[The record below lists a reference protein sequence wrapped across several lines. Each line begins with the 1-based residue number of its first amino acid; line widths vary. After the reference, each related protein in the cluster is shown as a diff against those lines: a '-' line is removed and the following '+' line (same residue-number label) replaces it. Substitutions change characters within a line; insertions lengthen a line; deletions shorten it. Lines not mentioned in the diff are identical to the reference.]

1 MNPLLSSF
9 CEAVKEASPRW
20 LREARA
26 DASVAERMRVP
37 AEEIQPF
44 LDNPRGVLESQGH
57 AVRSNL
63 KLPRDGSHL
72 QTPANWGEAK
82 AVLDSGSRSSDILHA
97 HQNPHAGLEKIVNPA
112 WATEVTEAARTPLN
126 TYRSMLQPTGP
137 ASTLSARVDLY
148 KGLAKVIPKDKIPEQ
163 QLLQSAWR
171 GVIPPALPKF
181 LENTPSRPPTP
192 PTPLTLGQRLRGL
205 FKKR

>member
-9 CEAVKEASPRW
+9 CDAIKEASPRW

-26 DASVAERMRVP
+26 DASVTERMRVP
-37 AEEIQPF
+37 GEEIQPF
-44 LDNPRGVLESQGH
+44 LDNPRGVLESQGRV
-57 AVRSNL
+57 VRSNL
-63 KLPRDGSHL
+63 KLPAGGSHL
-72 QTPANWGEAK
+72 QSPANWSEAK
-82 AVLDSGSRSSDILHA
+82 DVLDSGSRSSDILHA
-97 HQNPHAGLEKIVNPA
+97 HQNPNAGLEKIVSPA
-112 WATEVTEAARTPLN
+112 WAAEVTDAARTPLS

-137 ASTLSARVDLY
+137 ASTFPARVDLY
-148 KGLAKVIPKDKIPEQ
+148 KGLAKIVPKDKIPEQ

-171 GVIPPALPKF
+171 GVIPPTLPKF
-181 LENTPSRPPTP
+181 LGNPPAPP